1 MTLEYY
7 LSLFPGAAR
16 EKARFMAPA
25 DIQNLYWTSA
35 AYFFKIGTAIP
46 PQHSV

>member
-1 MTLEYY
+1 MTLAYY
-7 LSLFPGAAR
+7 LSLFPEASR

-25 DIQNLYWTSA
+25 EHKNLYWTSA
-35 AYFFKIGTAIP
+35 ANFFKIGTAIP